1 MYLLE
6 TFLIFS
12 RVKTDLDNSL
22 QYLTGTFEEGSL
34 NVVTLLL
41 TGRATPHLHNGV
53 IHVGDEDNYALPQ
66 YGVLNRCSVGL
77 LIFENEK
84 RVVSIYSFFYN
95 RYIFNFMCTF
105 STKLKR
111 SLILRLLHSL
121 NKNFSRKV
129 ALSLQ
134 IRVL

>member
-1 MYLLE
+1 MLAIYTYFAFGL
-6 TFLIFS
+6 FC
-12 RVKTDLDNSL
+12 RVRTDLDNSL

-77 LIFENEK
+77 VIYENEK
-84 RVVSIYSFFYN
+84 RVVSILYLSFP
-95 RYIFNFMCTF
+95 
-105 STKLKR
+105 
-111 SLILRLLHSL
+111 
-121 NKNFSRKV
+121 
-129 ALSLQ
+129 
-134 IRVL
+134 